1 MTYRIVIAGKE
12 NGGLLQMRT
21 LQFLAAALTFAVTLV
36 ASAQEYTQWGFV
48 RAVSVFNPGLTQ
60 FEVLRNDERGGEVR
74 FIVSPKDIVCP
85 SGATYHVAWSF
96 EGDIR
101 RITRGQRILVNLAAK
116 QLAGARCEYSEPVVL
131 TGGGNW
137 DLIFGRSPLAAS
149 YKD

>member
-1 MTYRIVIAGKE
+1 MRVLQIVATVF
-12 NGGLLQMRT
+12 T
-21 LQFLAAALTFAVTLV
+21 LAVSLA

-48 RAVSVFNPGLTQ
+48 RAISVFNPGLTQ

-74 FIVSPKDIVCP
+74 FIVSPKDVVCP

-116 QLAGARCEYSEPVVL
+116 QLAGARCE
-131 TGGGNW
+131 
-137 DLIFGRSPLAAS
+137 
-149 YKD
+149 